1 MTILDVGLPMS
12 DRALPQSFW
21 NATTNTLTDMSYS
34 VVTTSHHHHYHP
46 AAAHHTMHPASHH
59 SFTSTQN
66 MVNSGFP
73 RFAPST
79 ASAAAGSAAASG
91 YSELYNQEAYHH
103 ATPLHH
109 HSMHPASHHSF
120 TSSQNM
126 VNSGFPRFAPS
137 TASAAAGSATATG
150 YHHDLYTPEAYAH
163 HAPPLHHHSM
173 HVLLNF

>member
-1 MTILDVGLPMS
+1 MS

-21 NATTNTLTDMSYS
+21 NATNTLTDMSYS
-34 VVTTSHHHHYHP
+34 VVTTSHHHYHP
-46 AAAHHTMHPASHH
+46 SAHHTMHPASHH

-73 RFAPST
+73 RFASST
-79 ASAAAGSAAASG
+79 ASAAAGSATATG
-91 YSELYNQEAYHH
+91 YNELYNPEAYHH

-109 HSMHPASHHSF
+109 HSMHPAAHHSF
-120 TSSQNM
+120 ASSQNM
-126 VNSGFPRFAPS
+126 VNTGFSRFAPS
-137 TASAAAGSATATG
+137 TASAAAGSAASS
-150 YHHDLYTPEAYAH
+150 YHHDLYSPEAYAH